1 MIARSRSE
9 SGVTILELVMSITLI
24 SIVSAVFLPVLD
36 TATRSVRPLQA
47 QSVAVDDL
55 RSSLAMIG
63 RELRSALCITQP
75 SANGPSGNVLRFT
88 TEANDQQYEVTYT
101 VTNGTLL
108 RQVTNQSQVILVG
121 TGLTGQGAAFTYNLP
136 VWKNRIDLNA
146 ELFGGYYHSAP
157 LPSEARA
164 PLELL
169 GGVIIHATHDWS
181 VYGGVF
187 GDPR

>member
-1 MIARSRSE
+1 MQYAAFLEKLHYLIKRVHALE
-9 SGVTILELVMSITLI
+9 CELVSDSGTHRLSLRIDKIDHQT
-24 SIVSAVFLPVLD
+24 
-36 TATRSVRPLQA
+36 
-47 QSVAVDDL
+47 VDDL

-121 TGLTGQGAAFTYNLP
+121 TGLTGQDAAFTYIATPRRTVKVDFTYQPDPTQPGRELSTVMAGRNAWLSTS
-136 VWKNRIDLNA
+136 WKKTRLR
-146 ELFGGYYHSAP
+146 P
-157 LPSEARA
+157 
-164 PLELL
+164 
-169 GGVIIHATHDWS
+169 GVS
-181 VYGGVF
+181 VVT
-187 GDPR
+187 

>member
-1 MIARSRSE
+1 VIARSRSE
-9 SGVTILELVMSITLI
+9 SGVTILELVMSMTLI

-121 TGLTGQGAAFTYNLP
+121 TGLTGQGAACTYIATPRRTVKVDFTYQPDPTQPGRELST
-136 VWKNRIDLNA
+136 VMAGRNA
-146 ELFGGYYHSAP
+146 WSATAQNCP
-157 LPSEARA
+157 
-164 PLELL
+164 
-169 GGVIIHATHDWS
+169 
-181 VYGGVF
+181 
-187 GDPR
+187 

>member
-121 TGLTGQGAAFTYNLP
+121 TGLTGQDAAFTYIATPRRTVKVDFAYQPDPTQPGRELST
-136 VWKNRIDLNA
+136 VMAGRNA
-146 ELFGGYYHSAP
+146 WSATAQNCP
-157 LPSEARA
+157 
-164 PLELL
+164 
-169 GGVIIHATHDWS
+169 
-181 VYGGVF
+181 
-187 GDPR
+187 

>member
-1 MIARSRSE
+1 VIARSRSE

-121 TGLTGQGAAFTYNLP
+121 TGLTGQGAAFTYIATPRRTVKVDFTYQPDPTQPGRELST
-136 VWKNRIDLNA
+136 VMAGRNA
-146 ELFGGYYHSAP
+146 WSATAQNCP
-157 LPSEARA
+157 
-164 PLELL
+164 
-169 GGVIIHATHDWS
+169 
-181 VYGGVF
+181 
-187 GDPR
+187 

>member
-121 TGLTGQGAAFTYNLP
+121 TGLTGQDAAFTYIATPRRTVKVDFTYQPDPTQPGRELST
-136 VWKNRIDLNA
+136 VMAGRNA
-146 ELFGGYYHSAP
+146 WSATAQNCP
-157 LPSEARA
+157 
-164 PLELL
+164 
-169 GGVIIHATHDWS
+169 
-181 VYGGVF
+181 
-187 GDPR
+187 

>member
-1 MIARSRSE
+1 VIARSRSE

-88 TEANDQQYEVTYT
+88 TEANDQQYEATYT

-121 TGLTGQGAAFTYNLP
+121 TGLTGQDAAFTYIATPRRTVKVDFTYQPDPTQPGRELST
-136 VWKNRIDLNA
+136 VMAGRNA
-146 ELFGGYYHSAP
+146 WSATAQNCP
-157 LPSEARA
+157 
-164 PLELL
+164 
-169 GGVIIHATHDWS
+169 
-181 VYGGVF
+181 
-187 GDPR
+187 